1 MFEVEDLPKSHAEIE
16 QAETGHGAAN
26 PAGGD
31 HALQSIKSGFARRVE
46 QKIIIA
52 PVAQTE
58 KTLWNPRQQREHN
71 ADFQAKNN
79 VKNDA

>member
-1 MFEVEDLPKSHAEIE
+1 MFEVEDFPKGHAEIE
-16 QAETGHGAAN
+16 QAETGHGAAY
-26 PAGGD
+26 PARGH
-31 HALQSIKSGFARRVE
+31 HALQSIKSRLARRVE

-58 KTLWNPRQQREHN
+58 KTLRNPGQQREHN
-71 ADFQAKNN
+71 ANFQAKND